1 MRLGTV
7 KAMQAGENT
16 IAKTAD
22 AATGGVV
29 YGAAEEALWAEE
41 GGSKSPA
48 GRVHVTFPDG
58 LERTYWFQSYDAAV
72 RFVDERR
79 AG

>member
-1 MRLGTV
+1 MTASLHSDNDASNHSVT
-7 KAMQAGENT
+7 NT
-16 IAKTAD
+16 Q
-22 AATGGVV
+22 GGVV
-29 YGAAEEALWAEE
+29 YGPAEEALWAEE

-58 LERTYWFQSYDAAV
+58 LERTYWFQSFAAAE
-72 RFVDERR
+72 RFVANRL